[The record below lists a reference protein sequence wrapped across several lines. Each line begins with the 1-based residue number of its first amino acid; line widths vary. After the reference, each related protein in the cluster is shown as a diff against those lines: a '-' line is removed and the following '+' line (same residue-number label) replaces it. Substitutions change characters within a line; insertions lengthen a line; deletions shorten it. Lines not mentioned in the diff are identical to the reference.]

1 MKRCFDI
8 KMVKSW
14 IMMEDE
20 RKALMQA
27 RADKKQRKQL
37 AVSAS
42 NMTTK
47 SIYDYTSERSNCESQ
62 IERVIDCFTCVEM
75 KEIES
80 IVTKYGHA
88 YQYVPYRAEL
98 LQFCRE
104 RPEKQVIEVNT
115 TDLFSLKIIRFRT
128 MECIRTSLRFLLVTS

>member
-1 MKRCFDI
+1 
-8 KMVKSW
+8 
-14 IMMEDE
+14 
-20 RKALMQA
+20 
-27 RADKKQRKQL
+27 
-37 AVSAS
+37 
-42 NMTTK
+42 MTTK

-88 YQYVPYRAEL
+88 YQHVPYRVEL

-104 RPEKQVIEVNT
+104 RPETQVIEVNR
-115 TDLFSLKIIRFRT
+115 TDLFPLKNIEFN
-128 MECIRTSLRFLLVTS
+128 